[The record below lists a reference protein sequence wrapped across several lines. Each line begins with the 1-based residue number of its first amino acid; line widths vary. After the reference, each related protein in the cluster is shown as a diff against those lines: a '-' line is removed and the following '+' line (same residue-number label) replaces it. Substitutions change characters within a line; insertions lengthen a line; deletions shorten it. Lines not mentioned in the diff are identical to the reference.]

1 MIIYVKTL
9 NIPHKKVTANK
20 LKVSEHTVNMKKLVI
35 FLYPKKKK
43 TKETFPF
50 SSIKKNKIFGN
61 KFNQGGKRFIE

>member
-43 TKETFPF
+43 LRKHFHLVASKRIKYLEINLTKEV
-50 SSIKKNKIFGN
+50 KDL
-61 KFNQGGKRFIE
+61 